1 MAVWITHAVV
11 GGQVRE
17 PGGVCCLCCVMLRCH
32 HLMGL
37 QRGQWTVVSVVKSN
51 AERSEAEK
59 AHHITHLPT
68 YLPMSPV
75 PREQMNEMMIL
86 LALGHFGGDARRL
99 PSGLV
104 VPVVQGI
111 EFSVYGQRQVHHFR
125 PWADVLPGIH
135 ALVSLC
141 RRRTWV

>member
-1 MAVWITHAVV
+1 
-11 GGQVRE
+11 
-17 PGGVCCLCCVMLRCH
+17 
-32 HLMGL
+32 
-37 QRGQWTVVSVVKSN
+37 
-51 AERSEAEK
+51 
-59 AHHITHLPT
+59 
-68 YLPMSPV
+68 
-75 PREQMNEMMIL
+75 MNEIMIL
-86 LALGHFGGDARRL
+86 LALGHFGGYARRL

-141 RRRTWV
+141 RRRTYRDE